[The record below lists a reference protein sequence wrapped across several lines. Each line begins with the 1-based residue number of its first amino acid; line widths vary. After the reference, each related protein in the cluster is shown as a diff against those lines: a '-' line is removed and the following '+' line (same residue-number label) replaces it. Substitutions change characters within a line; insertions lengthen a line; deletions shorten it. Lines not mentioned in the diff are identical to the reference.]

1 MTDRQIDDTATQI
14 GDCLYAHLSPIG
26 AVPCRIADGL
36 TTAEGQRPI
45 SHELTCAEMTRF
57 AVEVGHAAFGVA
69 QRLLQERDT
78 AERDAR
84 NAEATS

>member
-1 MTDRQIDDTATQI
+1 MGNSYLWVKAFHIVFVSSWFA
-14 GDCLYAHLSPIG
+14 GLFYLP
-26 AVPCRIADGL
+26 RILVNLAMLDPAS
-36 TTAEGQRPI
+36 TAER
-45 SHELTCAEMTRF
+45 ERF

>member
-14 GDCLYAHLSPIG
+14 GDRLYAHLSPI
-26 AVPCRIADGL
+26 
-36 TTAEGQRPI
+36 AEGQRPI
-45 SHELTCAEMTRF
+45 SHELTCAEMKRF

>member
-36 TTAEGQRPI
+36 TTAER
-45 SHELTCAEMTRF
+45 ERF